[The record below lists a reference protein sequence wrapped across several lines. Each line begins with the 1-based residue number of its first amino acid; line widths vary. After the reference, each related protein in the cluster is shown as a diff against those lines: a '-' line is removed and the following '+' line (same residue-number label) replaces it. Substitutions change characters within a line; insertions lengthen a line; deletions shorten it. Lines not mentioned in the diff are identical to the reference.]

1 MNIAEYSIR
10 NSVVTSVVT
19 IALLVV
25 GYMSFQQLS
34 RLEDPKTGQVRCI
47 TQGHENF

>member
-10 NSVVTSVVT
+10 NSVVTWVVT

-25 GYMSFQQLS
+25 GYMSFQILDS
-34 RLEDPKTGQVRCI
+34 
-47 TQGHENF
+47 